1 MTIDYK
7 IRDEKLQYN
16 ISRVLAK
23 TLALPLG
30 KTDKYEY
37 FTCKEIL
44 PYIQKMMIEEA
55 KLAYSPLGKIF

>member
-7 IRDEKLQYN
+7 IRDEKLQCN
-16 ISRVLAK
+16 ISRVAAK

-30 KTDKYEY
+30 KIDKYEY
-37 FTCKEIL
+37 FTSKQIL
-44 PYIQKMMIEEA
+44 SYNQIMMIEQA